1 MIYRPASERVPAFPE
16 QQEVVSNLQ
25 WNSEV
30 HMETSMKKE
39 RIDPSAQLKGYGIL
53 LAIVVLSWAVF

>member
-1 MIYRPASERVPAFPE
+1 
-16 QQEVVSNLQ
+16 
-25 WNSEV
+25 
-30 HMETSMKKE
+30 METSMKKE